1 MKQTVIWTILFSL
14 LLFVC
19 SFVYH
24 IPFFIDYGWGSWI
37 WCLVVAAWVI
47 FLSLLQ
53 AGYAIGH
60 EMHNFEKGE
69 IKILREYLDY
79 WYEKYRDEV
88 SKKEERK

>member
-1 MKQTVIWTILFSL
+1 MKQTVIWTILCSL
-14 LLFVC
+14 LLFAC
-19 SFVYH
+19 SFVFH
-24 IPFFIDYGWGSWI
+24 IPFFADYGWGSWI
-37 WCLVVAAWVI
+37 WFLVGVAWII
-47 FLSLLQ
+47 FLLLLQ

-79 WYEKYRDEV
+79 WYEKYRDET